1 METLIQAQRD
11 LGVSLSSAA
20 DLDEGLRLCVDAALR
35 ISDMDCGGV
44 YLVDETSGALDL
56 VFHRGLP
63 PDFVKSSSH
72 FDPDSANVELVMAG
86 KPIYTQLDRLGV
98 PLDEAQ
104 ERERLHAIAVLPISY
119 GNNIIGCLN
128 VASHMVNEAPI
139 FSRMALETIAAQIGG
154 AIARLR
160 AEEAMRESEERYRS
174 LVESTEDSIYL
185 VDGNCRY
192 LFLNEKHLS
201 RLDLSID
208 KVIGK
213 TYGEFH
219 SEDDTE
225 EFGAKIEEVF
235 QSGQSVQHEH
245 RSRRDGRYF
254 LRTLSPVKGYDG
266 AITSV
271 TVVSKDI
278 NEQKRAEELLRRSS
292 ERIKLFAYSVSHD
305 LKSPATGIHG
315 LTKLLDKHC
324 KHMLDEKG
332 KNYCAQIL
340 RASEQI
346 ATLIEQIHVFISTKE
361 TPLNIE
367 QVDVKQILQIV
378 RDEFSSRL
386 NIRQIRWLEP
396 ESMPAIRMDRLSLL
410 RILRNLIDNAIK
422 YGGEDLS
429 EIGIGLEESG
439 DVHILSVSDN
449 GIGMSQEDS
458 DTVFAVFQRQ
468 KTSKGVEGLGLGLA
482 IVKELAELHGG
493 TVWAE
498 PGREKGMTF
507 YVSVSKNL

>member
-1 METLIQAQRD
+1 
-11 LGVSLSSAA
+11 
-20 DLDEGLRLCVDAALR
+20 
-35 ISDMDCGGV
+35 
-44 YLVDETSGALDL
+44 
-56 VFHRGLP
+56 
-63 PDFVKSSSH
+63 
-72 FDPDSANVELVMAG
+72 
-86 KPIYTQLDRLGV
+86 
-98 PLDEAQ
+98 
-104 ERERLHAIAVLPISY
+104 
-119 GNNIIGCLN
+119 
-128 VASHMVNEAPI
+128 
-139 FSRMALETIAAQIGG
+139 
-154 AIARLR
+154 
-160 AEEAMRESEERYRS
+160 
-174 LVESTEDSIYL
+174 
-185 VDGNCRY
+185 
-192 LFLNEKHLS
+192 
-201 RLDLSID
+201 LDLSID

-219 SEDDTE
+219 SEDDTD
-225 EFGAKIEEVF
+225 EFSAKIEEVLR
-235 QSGQSVQHEH
+235 SGQSVQHEH

-266 AITSV
+266 MIKSV

-278 NEQKRAEELLRRSS
+278 NEQKRVEELLRKTS

-422 YGGEDLS
+422 YAGEDLS
-429 EIGIGLEESG
+429 EIEIGLEESD
-439 DVHILSVSDN
+439 DVHILSVRDN

-482 IVKELAELHGG
+482 IVKELTELHGG

-498 PGREKGMTF
+498 RGREKGMTF
-507 YVSVSKNL
+507 YVSVSKYL